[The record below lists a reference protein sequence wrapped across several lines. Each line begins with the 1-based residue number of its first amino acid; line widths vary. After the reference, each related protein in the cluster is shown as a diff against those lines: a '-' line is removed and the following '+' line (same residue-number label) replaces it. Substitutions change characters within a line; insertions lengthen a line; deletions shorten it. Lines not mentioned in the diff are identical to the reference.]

1 MFHFMLGPMSCCCDT
16 AEQLLEISAA
26 IVAKKPEQI
35 DEPVWFGDAGNA
47 LDMLLA
53 KKGLT
58 KHGRQNP
65 KLVENALKE
74 VRDELKAKTKQRR
87 WTVSCALIKDE
98 NKDDGPVNHPQPKR
112 DLSKLPVLNGPVTWA
127 TTHKW
132 AKKLGRTDITNLRS
146 DLYQK
151 QQAAKSAKKK

>member
-1 MFHFMLGPMSCCCDT
+1 MECCCDT

-35 DEPVWFGDAGNA
+35 DNPVWIGDAGNT
-47 LDMLLA
+47 LDMILA
-53 KKGLT
+53 RKGLT
-58 KHGRQNP
+58 KYGRKDP

-74 VRDELKAKTKQRR
+74 VRKELKTRAKQRT
-87 WTVSCALIKDE
+87 WTVSCALSD

-151 QQAAKSAKKK
+151 QQAAKAEKAK